1 MCGRSSWND
10 QAAFLEL
17 LGDPLQWFLGLPS
30 PVLSW
35 GSRGDLTGCLGTFR
49 GLPASGTFG
58 DPMRHRSCGLFGQGR
73 AFQVRL
79 HRFAARAD
87 ARTSPSCVVFIPP
100 GRPSTPIHTIRS
112 VVCRSEHLSCRFL
125 RDSRSVPQA
134 CSIRRSDCP
143 LPDKHC
149 YYDPIASPCGVG
161 VDAEKGAMPA
171 LDLQSLA
178 ALRIGWLQ
186 TS

>member
-1 MCGRSSWND
+1 MVSWAAIASPILGFPWRFDGVSWNVSGPTCIRN
-10 QAAFLEL
+10 F
-17 LGDPLQWFLGLPS
+17 
-30 PVLSW
+30 W
-35 GSRGDLTGCLGTFR
+35 GSDA
-49 GLPASGTFG
+49 ASIL
-58 DPMRHRSCGLFGQGR
+58 RAFGQGR

-79 HRFAARAD
+79 QRFAARAD

-112 VVCRSEHLSCRFL
+112 VVCRSEHPPYRLL
-125 RDSRSVPQA
+125 RDSRSIPQA
-134 CSIRRSDCP
+134 CSIRRSNGP

-149 YYDPIASPCGVG
+149 YYDPITSPCGVG

-171 LDLQSLA
+171 LDLQSLT